1 MDQRKR
7 LLWKVAP
14 PYLMIMLFAVIATGW
29 LSAHTLR
36 SFFLERT
43 RDDLQLR
50 AQLALRDLPP
60 SFPDTGADSLEQAS
74 VRLKQ
79 ITGARIT
86 LISRDGRVLGDS
98 DVDPKTM
105 ENHTSHP
112 EVGTALT
119 GQPSFDVRFS
129 VTVRRNMMYYAMP
142 VRKGTDV
149 VGVLRTSVP
158 LTRFED
164 ALWELVGRI
173 FLGALIIAL
182 IAGVV
187 TYILSRGVSRPI
199 IGLVRGAERYATG
212 DFSRRISIP
221 DTAELA
227 TLAETLNNMAGELDR
242 RLRELTEQRNEQES
256 VLSSM
261 GEGVIAVGMDER
273 ILFMN
278 RTAQEL
284 LNVDRQ
290 HAKGRLLQEYVR
302 SSELQQFIGGM
313 LESRDVP
320 APREISLPSRENHV
334 LQVNGTFLKDSN
346 DRQFGALVVLN
357 DITRLRQLEGIRKE
371 FVANVSHELKTPI
384 TSIKGFVDTLREG
397 ALDDKEYAQGF
408 LERIGRNADRLN
420 SIIDDLLK
428 LSRIERD
435 VSQEEVLL
443 EPFNLNEVVQAAI
456 SACAVKADE
465 RQIRITTSSPGD
477 VRAPVDPTLLEQA
490 VINLLD
496 NAIKYS
502 EPGSRVE
509 VETDRT
515 DIFANIRV
523 RDHGCGIGEEHF
535 PRLFER
541 FYRVDKARSRKLGG
555 TGLGLAI
562 VKHIALAHHG
572 QVSVE
577 SAVGEGSVFTISIPL
592 A

>member
-1 MDQRKR
+1 MVQRKR

-14 PYLMIMLFAVIATGW
+14 PYLVIMLLAVIATGW
-29 LSAHTLR
+29 LSARTLR
-36 SFFLERT
+36 DFFLERI
-43 RDDLQLR
+43 RNDLELR
-50 AQLALRDLPP
+50 AQLALRDLPS
-60 SFPDTGADSLEQAS
+60 SFPDNRADSLEQIS
-74 VRLKQ
+74 IRLKK

-86 LISRDGRVLGDS
+86 LIAMDGRVLGDS
-98 DVDPKTM
+98 DADPKTM

-119 GQPSFDVRFS
+119 GQPSFDVRYS
-129 VTVRRNMMYYAMP
+129 ITVRRNMMYFAMP
-142 VRKGTDV
+142 VRKGMDV
-149 VGVLRTSVP
+149 VGVLRTALP
-158 LTRFED
+158 LTMFED
-164 ALWELVGRI
+164 ALRELIGRI
-173 FLGALIIAL
+173 IFGAVIVAL
-182 IAGVV
+182 IAAVV
-187 TYILSRGVSRPI
+187 TFFLSRRISSPI

-212 DFSRRISIP
+212 DLSREIAIP
-221 DTAELA
+221 DTEELA
-227 TLAETLNNMAGELDR
+227 SLAETLNNMAAELDR

-256 VLSSM
+256 VLASM

-284 LNVDRQ
+284 LSVDGKR
-290 HAKGRLLQEYVR
+290 AKGRLLQEYVR

-313 LESRDVP
+313 LESHEVP

-334 LQVNGTFLKDSN
+334 LQVNGTFLKDSA
-346 DRQFGALVVLN
+346 DKQLGALVVLN
-357 DITRLRQLEGIRKE
+357 DITRLRQLEGMRKE

-397 ALDDKEYAQGF
+397 ALDDKEYARGF

-435 VSQEEVLL
+435 VSQEEVML

-456 SACAVKADE
+456 SACAVKAED
-465 RQIRITTSSPGD
+465 RNIRIVMNSPGN
-477 VRAPVDPTLLEQA
+477 VQAPVDPTLLEQA

-502 EPGSRVE
+502 DPGQQVE
-509 VETDRT
+509 VDVERADV
-515 DIFANIRV
+515 FANIRV

-562 VKHIALAHHG
+562 VKHIALAHRG

-577 SAVGEGSVFTISIPL
+577 SVPGEGSVFTISIPL